1 MRRWRLCL
9 HLRCAIVVAI
19 VVVGAAGVKRADA
32 IRRMISGRKE
42 RGWMMERKNKF
53 KNAIDF

>member
-1 MRRWRLCL
+1 
-9 HLRCAIVVAI
+9 LRCAIVVAI

-42 RGWMMERKNKF
+42 RGWMKEGKNKF
-53 KNAIDF
+53 KKHNKFLNAFFSC

>member
-1 MRRWRLCL
+1 MCL
-9 HLRCAIVVAI
+9 HLRSAIVAAI
-19 VVVGAAGVKRADA
+19 VVVVGAAGVKRADA

-42 RGWMMERKNKF
+42 RSWMKEGKNKF

>member
-1 MRRWRLCL
+1 
-9 HLRCAIVVAI
+9 LRCAIVAAI

-42 RGWMMERKNKF
+42 RGWMKEGKNKF
-53 KNAIDF
+53 KNAIKI